1 VQAAAGLAART
12 GATLT
17 LAHVVSEARVLE
29 RWAGLLEAHQA
40 QRTARA
46 SEELALLARE
56 VQAQVPSVRTSA
68 AQGDP
73 ERVLAALAGET
84 PRTLLVLG
92 LRRGAGLLSPQPG
105 STAYRI
111 LCLARTPVM
120 VVPARLR

>member
-1 VQAAAGLAART
+1 MPA
-12 GATLT
+12 
-17 LAHVVSEARVLE
+17 
-29 RWAGLLEAHQA
+29 
-40 QRTARA
+40 
-46 SEELALLARE
+46 
-56 VQAQVPSVRTSA
+56 VRTSA

-73 ERVLAALAGET
+73 ERVLAAMAGER

-111 LCLARTPVM
+111 LCLARTPVL